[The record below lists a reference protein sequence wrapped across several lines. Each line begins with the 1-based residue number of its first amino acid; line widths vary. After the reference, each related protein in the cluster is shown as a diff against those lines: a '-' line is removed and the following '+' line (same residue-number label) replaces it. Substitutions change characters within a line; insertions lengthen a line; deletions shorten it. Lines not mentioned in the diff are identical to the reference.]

1 MNVNQNLPFELINII
16 LEYADS
22 IYILKIDKIR
32 NKECLKIRDDH
43 NNFSNIK
50 KIYDTC
56 VFSKQIDEPHHKQF
70 QISYEIQKNYMSS
83 HNLNDILSQKYFMTI
98 CIDQNEGKNETKHV
112 VSTVI
117 ERSNSVYISNNSYLS
132 LG

>member
-1 MNVNQNLPFELINII
+1 MPVSIPFEIINII
-16 LEYADS
+16 LDYADS
-22 IYILKIDKIR
+22 IFILKINRRTRREYLRIR
-32 NKECLKIRDDH
+32 NDHTNFDNLKRIYSTCI
-43 NNFSNIK
+43 FSQ
-50 KIYDTC
+50 
-56 VFSKQIDEPHHKQF
+56 QIDEPYHKQF

-83 HNLNDILSQKYFMTI
+83 HNLTDIISQKYYMII
-98 CIDQNEGKNETKHV
+98 CIDENDSDKEIKHV

>member
-1 MNVNQNLPFELINII
+1 MHIPLELINII

-22 IYILKIDKIR
+22 IFILKV
-32 NKECLKIRDDH
+32 
-43 NNFSNIK
+43 NNRTKREDLRIK
-50 KIYDTC
+50 KDHIMFNNLKKIFGTC
-56 VFSKQIDEPHHKQF
+56 IFSTQIDEPCHKQF
-70 QISYEIQKNYMSS
+70 QICYEIQKNYMSS
-83 HNLNDILSQKYFMTI
+83 HNLNDMLSQKYFMTI
-98 CIDQNEGKNETKHV
+98 CIDENENDKEVKHV